1 MAWHAM
7 PKMTIPQKFLQSKW
21 LISTNKEDEE
31 SSLVRITPQTGGLSL
46 ESSNN
51 YEWIDK
57 KSSGPKGSRTPDP
70 RHVKAL
76 ENEDVQ
82 KFEIEQMHNLSSYSS
97 GGGVA
102 REFKSCPPSPLS
114 AENST
119 VC

>member
-1 MAWHAM
+1 MNPTTKLAM
-7 PKMTIPQKFLQSKW
+7 MFIVALGTIGTAAPAFAQ
-21 LISTNKEDEE
+21 
-31 SSLVRITPQTGGLSL
+31 SSLVRIAPRTGGLSL